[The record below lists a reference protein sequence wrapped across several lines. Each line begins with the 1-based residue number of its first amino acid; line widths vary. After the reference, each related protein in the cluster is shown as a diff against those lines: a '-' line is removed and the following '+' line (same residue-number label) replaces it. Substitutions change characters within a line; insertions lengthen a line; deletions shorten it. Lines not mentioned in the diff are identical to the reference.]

1 MLKLILLRLLVREV
15 NNMNFIDSIIDK
27 ISEKEELI
35 DSLSDAQ
42 IDYLIN
48 YLQVKIKEKENI
60 LKELKENY
68 NN

>member
-1 MLKLILLRLLVREV
+1 
-15 NNMNFIDSIIDK
+15 MNFIDSIIDK

-48 YLQVKIKEKENI
+48 YLQVKIKEKENM

>member
-35 DSLSDAQ
+35 DSLSDA
-42 IDYLIN
+42 
-48 YLQVKIKEKENI
+48 
-60 LKELKENY
+60 
-68 NN
+68 